1 LFFGGLWFRMVRDT
15 RGMGDVMFQTAE
27 LGQKVSR
34 EDFDR
39 ISQDLR
45 AELLA
50 LQMELRSAD
59 FPVILVFAGVD
70 GGGKGETVNLLNE
83 WMDPRWIATRAYGA
97 PSDEER
103 ERPYYWRFWR
113 DLPPKGQIGLF
124 LSSWYSHPINSH
136 VHKDISTPEFDTQ
149 LDRIL
154 AFEKTLADDGALIL
168 KFWLHLSKSAQ
179 KRRLKSLEK
188 DPLQKWRVT
197 KQDWKNWKSYDR
209 FIDSAERALR
219 KTSTGHAPWE
229 IVEGED
235 GRFRGLSVLTLVR
248 DGIRKHMAERIAKRK
263 MIAELAA
270 EAKAKREAELA
281 QVHSQ
286 RKTLEKK
293 AKAATT
299 KSKGKAKTKET
310 KAAQAESVALTPQG
324 RLQPRTVLSALDPNL
339 KIDKKE
345 YGLALKK
352 ARAELAVLYRQAK
365 ARGISTLL
373 VFEGWDAAG
382 KGGAIRRLTAGLD
395 ARDYRVTPIA
405 APTDEE
411 RAQHYLWRFWRHIP
425 RAGRVT
431 IFDRS
436 WYGRVL
442 VERVEGFAAT
452 QDWQRAF
459 AEINDFEEQISL
471 HGTVLAKFWV
481 HITKEEQYR
490 RFKERETI
498 AYKKWKLTDED
509 WRNRAKWDDY
519 EIAVNELVERTSSR
533 TAPWI
538 LVEGNDKSYARIKI
552 IQSVCDLL
560 RKRLE

>member
-1 LFFGGLWFRMVRDT
+1 
-15 RGMGDVMFQTAE
+15 MFQTAE

-45 AELLA
+45 TELLT
-50 LQMELRSAD
+50 LQMDLRQTD

-83 WMDPRWIATRAYGA
+83 WMDPRWIVTRAYSM

-103 ERPYYWRFWR
+103 ERPFYWRFWR
-113 DLPPKGQIGLF
+113 DLPPKGQVGLF
-124 LSSWYSHPINSH
+124 LSSWYSNPINSH
-136 VHKDISTPEFDTQ
+136 VHKDITTAEFDTQ

-154 AFEKTLADDGALIL
+154 AFEKTLADDGALVL
-168 KFWLHLSKSAQ
+168 KFWLHLSKDAQ

-188 DPLQKWRVT
+188 DPLQSWRVS

-209 FIDSAERALR
+209 FIATAEHALR

-235 GRFRGLSVLTLVR
+235 GRFRSLSVLTMVR
-248 DGIRKHMAERIAKRK
+248 DAIKKHMVERVAKRK
-263 MIAELAA
+263 MMADLAA
-270 EAKAKREAELA
+270 QAKTKREAELA
-281 QVHSQ
+281 EVHSQ

-293 AKAATT
+293 AKAATA
-299 KSKGKAKTKET
+299 KGKAVAKGKT
-310 KAAQAESVALTPQG
+310 KAAKAEAPEAMAVVAQG
-324 RLQPRTVLSALDPNL
+324 RLQPRTVLSALDMNQ
-339 KIDKKE
+339 KMEKKE

-365 ARGISTLL
+365 AKGISTLL

-395 ARDYRVTPIA
+395 ARDYRVTPVA

-425 RAGRVT
+425 RAGRFT

-442 VERVEGFAAT
+442 VERVEGFAKAEE
-452 QDWQRAF
+452 WQRSF
-459 AEINDFEEQISL
+459 AEINDFEEQITQ
-471 HGTVLAKFWV
+471 HGIVLAKFWV

-519 EIAVNELVERTSSR
+519 EISVNEMVERTSTR

-538 LVEGNDKSYARIKI
+538 LVEGNDKSFARVKI
-552 IQSVCDLL
+552 VQSVCDLL
-560 RKRLE
+560 KKRLGKG

>member
-1 LFFGGLWFRMVRDT
+1 
-15 RGMGDVMFQTAE
+15 MFQTAE
-27 LGQKVSR
+27 LGQKVAK

-45 AELLA
+45 TELLT
-50 LQMELRSAD
+50 LQNDLRKCD

-70 GGGKGETVNLLNE
+70 GGGKSETVNLLNE
-83 WMDPRWIATRAYGA
+83 WMDPRWIVTRAYSQ
-97 PSDEER
+97 PSDEES
-103 ERPYYWRFWR
+103 ERPFYWRFWR

-124 LSSWYSHPINSH
+124 LSSWYSNPINSYLA
-136 VHKDISTPEFDTQ
+136 KKISQAEFDSQ

-154 AFEKTLADDGALIL
+154 SFEKTLADDGALIL

-188 DPLQKWRVT
+188 DALQSWRVC
-197 KQDWKNWKSYDR
+197 KQDWKNWKNYDS
-209 FIDSAERALR
+209 FIGAAERALG

-235 GRFRGLSVLTLVR
+235 ARFRGLTVLTKVR
-248 DGIRKHMAERIAKRK
+248 DAIQKHMADRTAKRK
-263 MIAELAA
+263 FAA
-270 EAKAKREAELA
+270 EQKAAAQAKREAELA
-281 QVHSQ
+281 EV
-286 RKTLEKK
+286 RGKVKTLKKK
-293 AKAATT
+293 AEEA
-299 KSKGKAKTKET
+299 SGKGKGKT
-310 KAAQAESVALTPQG
+310 KAAKVEQTVALTAQG
-324 RLQPRTVLSALDPNL
+324 KVQPKTVLSALDMNA
-339 KIDKKE
+339 KYEKKE

-352 ARAELAVLYRQAK
+352 ARADLALLFREAK

-382 KGGAIRRLTAGLD
+382 KGGAIRRLTASLD

-425 RAGRVT
+425 RAGRLTV
-431 IFDRS
+431 FDRS

-442 VERVEGFAAT
+442 VERIEGFAR
-452 QDWQRAF
+452 DEEWQRAF
-459 AEINDFEEQISL
+459 SEINDFEEQITQ
-471 HGTVLAKFWV
+471 HGTVLVKFWV

-509 WRNRAKWDDY
+509 WRNRAQWEQY
-519 EIAVNELVERTSSR
+519 ETAVNEMVERTSTR
-533 TAPWI
+533 TAPWV
-538 LVEGNDKSYARIKI
+538 LVEGNDKGYARVKI
-552 IQSVCDLL
+552 IQTVADQIK
-560 RKRLE
+560 KRLARDGK

>member
-1 LFFGGLWFRMVRDT
+1 
-15 RGMGDVMFQTAE
+15 MFQTAE

-45 AELLA
+45 TELLT
-50 LQMELRSAD
+50 LQMDLRQTD

-83 WMDPRWIATRAYGA
+83 WMDPRWIVTRAYSM

-103 ERPYYWRFWR
+103 ERPFYWRFWR
-113 DLPPKGQIGLF
+113 DLPPKGQVGLF
-124 LSSWYSHPINSH
+124 LSSWYSNPINCH
-136 VHKDISTPEFDTQ
+136 VHKDITTAEFDTQ

-154 AFEKTLADDGALIL
+154 AFEKTLADDGALVL
-168 KFWLHLSKSAQ
+168 KFWLHLSKDAQ

-188 DPLQKWRVT
+188 DSLQSWRVS
-197 KQDWKNWKSYDR
+197 KQDWKNWKNYDR
-209 FIDSAERALR
+209 FIASAEHALK

-235 GRFRGLSVLTLVR
+235 GRFRSLSVLTMVR
-248 DGIRKHMAERIAKRK
+248 DAIQKHMVERAAKRK
-263 MIAELAA
+263 MMAELAA
-270 EAKAKREAELA
+270 QAKARRDAELA
-281 QVHSQ
+281 EVHSQ
-286 RKTLEKK
+286 IKALEKK

-299 KSKGKAKTKET
+299 PAKGKGKAKTKAAKAEAPET
-310 KAAQAESVALTPQG
+310 LAVVAKG
-324 RLQPRTVLSALDPNL
+324 KLQPRTVLSTLDMNQKL
-339 KIDKKE
+339 DKKE

-352 ARAELAVLYRQAK
+352 ARADLAVLYREAK
-365 ARGISTLL
+365 AKGISTLL

-382 KGGAIRRLTAGLD
+382 KGGAIRRMTASLD

-442 VERVEGFAAT
+442 VERVEGFAK
-452 QDWQRAF
+452 QEEWQRSF
-459 AEINDFEEQISL
+459 AEINDFEEQIAQ

-498 AYKKWKLTDED
+498 SYKKWKLTDED

-519 EIAVNELVERTSSR
+519 EIAVNEMVERTSTR

-538 LVEGNDKSYARIKI
+538 LVEGNDKGFARVKI

-560 RKRLE
+560 KKRLSKG

>member
-1 LFFGGLWFRMVRDT
+1 
-15 RGMGDVMFQTAE
+15 MFQTAE

-45 AELLA
+45 TDLLS
-50 LQMELRSAD
+50 LQNDLRKCD

-83 WMDPRWIATRAYGA
+83 WMDPRWIVTRAYSM
-97 PSDEER
+97 PSDEES
-103 ERPYYWRFWR
+103 ERPFYWRFWR
-113 DLPPKGQIGLF
+113 DLPPKGQVGLF
-124 LSSWYSHPINSH
+124 LSSWYSNPINGH
-136 VHKDISTPEFDTQ
+136 VCKDISTPEFDTQ

-154 AFEKTLADDGALIL
+154 AFEKTLADDGALII
-168 KFWLHLSKSAQ
+168 KFWLHLSKAAQ
-179 KRRLKSLEK
+179 KRRLKALEK
-188 DPLQKWRVT
+188 DKLQSWRVT

-209 FIDSAERALR
+209 FIATAEHALS

-235 GRFRGLSVLTLVR
+235 SRFRSLTVLTQVR
-248 DGIRKHMAERIAKRK
+248 DAIRKHMVERAAKRK
-263 MIAELAA
+263 LAAELAA
-270 EAKAKREAELA
+270 QSNAKREAELA
-281 QVHSQ
+281 DVHSK
-286 RKTLEKK
+286 RKTLEKS
-293 AKAATT
+293 AQASSAR
-299 KSKGKAKTKET
+299 KSKGKT
-310 KAAQAESVALTPQG
+310 KAAKAEEGIVAALTPQG
-324 RLQPRTVLSALDPNL
+324 KLMPRTVLSAMDMTQKLE
-339 KIDKKE
+339 KKE

-352 ARAELAVLYRQAK
+352 ARAELALLHREAK

-373 VFEGWDAAG
+373 VFEGSDAAG

-425 RAGRVT
+425 RAGRLT

-442 VERVEGFAAT
+442 VERVEGFART
-452 QDWQRAF
+452 EEWQRAYS
-459 AEINDFEEQISL
+459 EINDFEEQIAQ

-481 HITKEEQYR
+481 HITKDEQYR

-519 EIAVNELVERTSSR
+519 EIAVNELVERTSTR
-533 TAPWI
+533 HAPWI
-538 LVEGNDKSYARIKI
+538 LVEGNDKSFARVKI
-552 IQSVCDLL
+552 IQSVADLL
-560 RKRLE
+560 KKRLAK

>member
-1 LFFGGLWFRMVRDT
+1 
-15 RGMGDVMFQTAE
+15 MFQTAE

-45 AELLA
+45 TELLT
-50 LQMELRSAD
+50 LQMDLRQTD

-83 WMDPRWIATRAYGA
+83 WMDPRWIVTRAYSM

-103 ERPYYWRFWR
+103 ERPFYWRFWR
-113 DLPPKGQIGLF
+113 DLPPKGQVGLF
-124 LSSWYSHPINSH
+124 LSSWYSNPINSH
-136 VHKDISTPEFDTQ
+136 VHKDITTAEFDTQ

-154 AFEKTLADDGALIL
+154 AFEKTLADDGALVL
-168 KFWLHLSKSAQ
+168 KFWLHLSKDAQ

-188 DPLQKWRVT
+188 DPLQSWRVS

-209 FIDSAERALR
+209 FIATAEHALR

-235 GRFRGLSVLTLVR
+235 GRFRSLSVLTMVR
-248 DGIRKHMAERIAKRK
+248 DAIKKHMVERVAKRK
-263 MIAELAA
+263 MMADLAA
-270 EAKAKREAELA
+270 QAKTKREAELA
-281 QVHSQ
+281 EVHSQ

-293 AKAATT
+293 AKAATA
-299 KSKGKAKTKET
+299 KGKAVAKGKT
-310 KAAQAESVALTPQG
+310 KAAKAEAPEAMAVVAQG
-324 RLQPRTVLSALDPNL
+324 RLQPRTVLSALDMNQ
-339 KIDKKE
+339 KMEKKE

-365 ARGISTLL
+365 AKGISTLL

-395 ARDYRVTPIA
+395 ARDYRVTPVA

-425 RAGRVT
+425 RAGRFT

-442 VERVEGFAAT
+442 VERVEGFAKAEE
-452 QDWQRAF
+452 WQRSF
-459 AEINDFEEQISL
+459 AEINDFEEQITQ

-519 EIAVNELVERTSSR
+519 EISVNEMVERTSTR

-538 LVEGNDKSYARIKI
+538 LVEGNDKSFARVKI
-552 IQSVCDLL
+552 VQSVCDLL
-560 RKRLE
+560 KKRLGKG

>member
-1 LFFGGLWFRMVRDT
+1 
-15 RGMGDVMFQTAE
+15 MFQTAE

-45 AELLA
+45 TELLS
-50 LQMELRSAD
+50 LQNELRKCD

-83 WMDPRWIATRAYGA
+83 WMDPRWIVTRAYGM

-103 ERPYYWRFWR
+103 ERPFYWRYWR

-124 LSSWYSHPINSH
+124 LSSWYSNPINSFLE
-136 VHKDISTPEFDTQ
+136 KKIGKAEFETQ

-154 AFEKTLADDGALIL
+154 SFEKTLADDGALIV
-168 KFWLHLSKSAQ
+168 KFWLHLSKTAQ

-188 DPLQKWRVT
+188 DELQSWRVS
-197 KQDWKNWKSYDR
+197 KQDWKNWKNYDR
-209 FIDSAERALR
+209 FITAAEHALS

-235 GRFRGLSVLTLVR
+235 GRFRSLTVLTHVR
-248 DGIRKHMAERIAKRK
+248 DAIKKHMVERTTKRK
-263 MIAELAA
+263 LAA
-270 EAKAKREAELA
+270 EMAAAAKAKREAELA
-281 QVHSQ
+281 HVHSHVKDLKKKAEATSGAKKGKDGK
-286 RKTLEKK
+286 KTKA
-293 AKAATT
+293 AKAAEAPTVT
-299 KSKGKAKTKET
+299 LS
-310 KAAQAESVALTPQG
+310 PQG
-324 RLQPRTVLSALDPNL
+324 KLQPRTVLAALDTSR
-339 KIDKKE
+339 KYDKKE

-352 ARAELAVLYRQAK
+352 AKAELGVLHREAK

-382 KGGAIRRLTAGLD
+382 KGGAIRRLTASLD

-425 RAGRVT
+425 RAGRLT

-442 VERVEGFAAT
+442 VERVEGFAREEE
-452 QDWQRAF
+452 WQRAF
-459 AEINDFEEQISL
+459 AEINDFEEQIGQ

-509 WRNRAKWDDY
+509 WRNRAQWDQY
-519 EIAVNELVERTSSR
+519 ETAVNEMVERTSTR
-533 TAPWI
+533 HAPWI
-538 LVEGNDKSYARIKI
+538 LVEGNDKNYARVKI
-552 IQSVCDLL
+552 IQSVADLL
-560 RKRLE
+560 KKRLEK

>member
-1 LFFGGLWFRMVRDT
+1 
-15 RGMGDVMFQTAE
+15 MFQTAE

-39 ISQDLR
+39 ISQELRTELLTLQNDLR
-45 AELLA
+45 KC
-50 LQMELRSAD
+50 D

-83 WMDPRWIATRAYGA
+83 WMDPRWIVTRAYGM

-103 ERPYYWRFWR
+103 ERPFYWRYWR

-124 LSSWYSHPINSH
+124 LSSWYSNPINCYLQ
-136 VHKDISTPEFDTQ
+136 KDIGKAEFETQ

-154 AFEKTLADDGALIL
+154 AFEKTLADDGALIV
-168 KFWLHLSKSAQ
+168 KFWLHLSKDAQ

-188 DPLQKWRVT
+188 DELQSWRVS

-209 FIDSAERALR
+209 FISAAEHALS

-235 GRFRGLSVLTLVR
+235 SRFRSLTVLTHVR
-248 DGIRKHMAERIAKRK
+248 DAIKKHMAERVAKRK
-263 MIAELAA
+263 LAAELAA
-270 EAKAKREAELA
+270 AANAKREAELA
-281 QVHSQ
+281 QVHGDVKNLKKKAEAATSA
-286 RKTLEKK
+286 KGGK
-293 AKAATT
+293 AKA
-299 KSKGKAKTKET
+299 KGKT
-310 KAAQAESVALTPQG
+310 KAAKAEETPSVTLSPQG
-324 RLQPRTVLSALDPNL
+324 KLQPRTVLSALDMTL
-339 KIDKKE
+339 GYDKKE

-352 ARAELAVLYRQAK
+352 AKAELGVLYREAK

-382 KGGAIRRLTAGLD
+382 KGGAIRRLTASLD

-425 RAGRVT
+425 RAGRLT

-442 VERVEGFAAT
+442 VERVEGFART
-452 QDWQRAF
+452 EEWQRAF
-459 AEINDFEEQISL
+459 SEINDFEEQICQ

-498 AYKKWKLTDED
+498 SYKKWKLTDED

-519 EIAVNELVERTSSR
+519 EIAVNELVERTSTRQS
-533 TAPWI
+533 PWI
-538 LVEGNDKSYARIKI
+538 LVEGNDKNYARVKI
-552 IQSVCDLL
+552 IQSVADLL
-560 RKRLE
+560 KKRLAK

>member
-1 LFFGGLWFRMVRDT
+1 
-15 RGMGDVMFQTAE
+15 MFQTAE

-45 AELLA
+45 TDLLT
-50 LQMELRSAD
+50 LQNELRGCD

-83 WMDPRWIATRAYGA
+83 WMDPRWIATRAYSM

-103 ERPYYWRFWR
+103 ERPFYWRFWR
-113 DLPPKGQIGLF
+113 DLPPKGQVGLF

-136 VHKDISTPEFDTQ
+136 VRKEASTAEFESL
-149 LDRIL
+149 LDRVNS
-154 AFEKTLADDGALIL
+154 FEKTLADDGALIV

-188 DPLQKWRVT
+188 DELQSWRVT
-197 KQDWKNWKSYDR
+197 KQDWKNWKNYDQ
-209 FIDSAERALR
+209 FINTAEHMIS
-219 KTSTGHAPWE
+219 KTSTGYAPWE

-235 GRFRGLSVLTLVR
+235 SRFRSLTVLTLVR
-248 DGIRKHMAERIAKRK
+248 DAIRKHMTERATKRK
-263 MIAELAA
+263 VIAELAA
-270 EAKAKREAELA
+270 AANAKRTAELA
-281 QVHSQ
+281 NVHSQ
-286 RKTLEKK
+286 IKTLEKK
-293 AKAATT
+293 AEAATT
-299 KSKGKAKTKET
+299 KKAGKGKAKAAKAQET
-310 KAAQAESVALTPQG
+310 PTASLTPQG
-324 RLQPRTVLSALDPNL
+324 QLQPRTVLSALDMTQ
-339 KIDKKE
+339 KYEKKE
-345 YGLALKK
+345 AGLALKK
-352 ARAELAVLYRQAK
+352 AKAELALLYRQAK

-382 KGGAIRRLTAGLD
+382 KGGAIRRLTASLD
-395 ARDYRVTPIA
+395 ARDYRVTPVA

-411 RAQHYLWRFWRHIP
+411 RAQHYLWRFWRHMP
-425 RAGRVT
+425 RAGRLT

-442 VERVEGFAAT
+442 VERVEGFARNEE
-452 QDWQRAF
+452 WHRAF
-459 AEINDFEEQISL
+459 SEINDFEEQIAF

-519 EIAVNELVERTSSR
+519 EIAVNEMVERTSTR
-533 TAPWI
+533 QAPWI
-538 LVEGNDKSYARIKI
+538 LVEGNDKNFARVKI
-552 IQSVCDLL
+552 IQSVADLL
-560 RKRLE
+560 KKRLAK